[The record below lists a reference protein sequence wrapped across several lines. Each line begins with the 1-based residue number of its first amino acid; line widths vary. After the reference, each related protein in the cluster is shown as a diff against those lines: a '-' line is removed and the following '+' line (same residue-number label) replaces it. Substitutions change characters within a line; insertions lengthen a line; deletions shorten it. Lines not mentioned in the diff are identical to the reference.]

1 MIYQS
6 IASRNP
12 IAYLPTAM
20 AIGAANSAVR
30 DLSGALTSNPAR
42 RPAVMVAAVIATVS
56 VLVGGWAASR
66 LLARWFRAARNTA
79 RFAYSC
85 ATLRAFRRC
94 PDCKRL
100 IRADAR
106 VCSRCGYREPPKH
119 GRRVR
124 KRAPVKRGRR
134 ARNRQPQPAAVA

>member
-6 IASRNP
+6 IASGNP

-20 AIGAANSAVR
+20 AIGAANGAVR
-30 DLSGALTSNPAR
+30 DPSGALTPNPAR
-42 RPAVMVAAVIATVS
+42 HPAVVVAAVVATVS
-56 VLVGGWAASR
+56 VLAGGWAASR
-66 LLARWFRAARNTA
+66 LLARWFRVARSTA

-106 VCSRCGYREPPKH
+106 VCSRCGYREPPK
-119 GRRVR
+119 
-124 KRAPVKRGRR
+124 RGRR
-134 ARNRQPQPAAVA
+134 TRKREPRPAAVA